1 MGGVLMD
8 KQSLISQRKALLR
21 AVWVLMDKQ
30 SLISQRKALLRA
42 VWVLMDNGHPELAQQ
57 LWEDASRP
65 LDKRRRK
72 YGKTE

>member
-1 MGGVLMD
+1 MGG
-8 KQSLISQRKALLR
+8 
-21 AVWVLMDKQ
+21 VLMDKQ

-65 LDKRRRK
+65 LDKRRVVLP
-72 YGKTE
+72 GETH